1 MAIGTDAAANSA
13 DGWTFWIDRGGTF
26 TDVIGTAPDGTEQTL
41 KLLSASPSYADA
53 AVEAMRRLL
62 GAKPGEPFPA
72 ARVSAIKMGTTVATN
87 ALLER
92 KGARTLLVVTKGFAD
107 AVVIGDQSRPDLF
120 ALDIRRPEPLYSG
133 VVEATERLAAD
144 GAPVEAFDGEALA
157 ADLTKA
163 RAEGFTSAAIAFLH
177 SDLNPAHELAAGKI
191 AVAAGFDYVALSHEA
206 SPLPRFVPRA
216 ETAVA
221 DAYLTPILRAYVQ
234 QVARAVEGAPLWFM
248 TSAGQL
254 VRADSFRG
262 KDAVVSGPAGGVVGV
277 AETARTAGSAAV
289 LGFDMGG
296 TSTDV
301 CRFAGSLERRETAR
315 VAGARL
321 RSPMLDVETV
331 AAGGG
336 SILTYDGFRARAGPA
351 SAGADPGP
359 ACYGRGGPATVT
371 DANLVLG
378 RLDPAWFPSVFG
390 PNGDAPLDP
399 AAARARLTEL
409 AEAMGADTVEAA
421 AEGFVAVAV
430 EQMAQAVRRISTER
444 GFDPRGHA
452 LVSFGGA
459 AGQVCCQV
467 ADALGITEVLSLK
480 HASLLS
486 AWGIGQARVGSLRQ
500 AGLEMALGA
509 EGREAARS
517 LANRLA
523 KDAKAALADQGET
536 SGVLEDR
543 VLLRYDGADAPLP
556 VPPGS
561 VADMKTAFETAHQR
575 LFGFIEPERP
585 IIIASVEAEVSAS
598 PFPLHGGRAG
608 DGGSAEAATKAFTP
622 QPRAAVARARR
633 LRQTMPLSEQ
643 KLWEALRNLKLK
655 IRRQAPMGRYFA
667 DFVHHGSK
675 LVIEVDGRRHDLPEA
690 QLHDL
695 ERDAWMASQGYR
707 VLRIRDDDAYGRPY
721 EMAEVVAA
729 AIQRPPSQPFPHA
742 GGRALVQASDL
753 TTLDGPALI
762 IRSDTQIAVAEG
774 WRATAEADGLIRLT
788 RVAALTA
795 AAIAADK
802 PDPVTLELFN
812 RRFMGV
818 AEAMGAAL
826 ERTAH
831 SVNIKERLDFSCA
844 LFDTNGGLVANAPH
858 MPVHLGSMGASVR
871 AVQARHPVL
880 HPGEAFA
887 LNNPYF
893 GGTHLPDITVVMP
906 IFMDGGDAPEFYVA
920 ARGHHA
926 DVGGVQPG
934 SMPPF
939 SKTLDE
945 EGVLLDAVPIM
956 REGRFLETETR
967 AALAEGRWPAR
978 APDRNVADLKAQI
991 AACQAGAA
999 AVSAMIETHGAQTI
1013 ARYMTFVQRNAEQSV
1028 RRAVGKLVDGEARV
1042 PMDGGGEV
1050 VVTVTVNAAA
1060 GEATL
1065 DFSQSAD
1072 QLGNNFNAPS
1082 AIVDAA
1088 ALYVFRSLVD
1098 DDIPLNAGCLTPL
1111 KIITRHGS
1119 MLDPLPPA
1127 AVVAG
1132 NVETSQHVVD
1142 ALYAAIGVMA
1152 NSQGSMNNFT
1162 FGDEQRQYYE
1172 TICGGAGA
1180 TATRAGT
1187 SAVHTHMTNS
1197 RLTDPEILE
1206 RRFPV
1211 RVERFAIRQGSGG
1224 DGANPGGD
1232 GAHRR
1237 VRFLSGMEAALLSTR
1252 RSHSPQGILGGAPA
1266 QAGRQRLIRADGA
1279 VEDLTGCF
1287 SITVRPGDVVEIET
1301 PGGGGFGPPA
1311 TMTPDG

>member
-1 MAIGTDAAANSA
+1 MTTVAENTS
-13 DGWTFWIDRGGTF
+13 GWTFWIDRGGTF
-26 TDVIGTAPDGTEQTL
+26 TDVIGRTPAGAEQTL
-41 KLLSASPSYADA
+41 KLLSASPSYPDA

-62 GAKPGEPFPA
+62 AVEPGSPFPA
-72 ARVSAIKMGTTVATN
+72 GRVAAIKMGTTVATN

-92 KGARTLLVVTKGFAD
+92 KGAKTLLVTTRGFAD

-120 ALDIRRPEPLYSG
+120 ALDIIRPDPLYSG
-133 VVEATERLAAD
+133 VIEADERLAAD
-144 GAPVEAFDGEALA
+144 GAVVAALNA
-157 ADLTKA
+157 GKLADDLA
-163 RAEGFTSAAIAFLH
+163 RARADGFTSVAIAFLH
-177 SDLNPAHELAAGKI
+177 SDLNPAHEQAAGEI
-191 AVAAGFDYVALSHEA
+191 ARAAGFDYVALSHEV

-221 DAYLTPILRAYVQ
+221 DAYLTPVLRAYVD

-248 TSAGQL
+248 TSAGAL
-254 VRADSFRG
+254 VRAEAFRG

-277 AETARTAGSAAV
+277 ARTAESAGVEAV

-301 CRFAGSLERRETAR
+301 CRFAGVLERRDAAR
-315 VAGARL
+315 VAGAKL

-336 SILTYDGFRARAGPA
+336 SILTFDGFRARAGPD

-378 RLDPAWFPSVFG
+378 RLDPAFFPPVFG
-390 PNGDAPLDP
+390 PTGDAALDTE
-399 AAARARLTEL
+399 AARARLAEL
-409 AEAMGADTVEAA
+409 AEAMGLSVEAA

-452 LVSFGGA
+452 LVAFGGA

-467 ADALGITEVLSLK
+467 ADALGVTEVLSPR

-486 AWGIGQARVGSLRQ
+486 AWGIGQARVGGMRQ
-500 AGLEMALGA
+500 AGLEALLDA
-509 EGREAARS
+509 EGLKAAG
-517 LANRLA
+517 
-523 KDAKAALADQGET
+523 ALADRLEQDARAALSAQGAAAGSTERR
-536 SGVLEDR
+536 LR
-543 VLLRYDGADAPLP
+543 LRYDGADAALP
-556 VPPGS
+556 IAPGALTT
-561 VADMKTAFETAHQR
+561 VRAAFEEAHQR
-575 LFGFIEPERP
+575 LFGFVEPERP
-585 IIIASVEAEVSAS
+585 ILIASVEVEATESSTAHPGEGRDPGFFPKTSS
-598 PFPLHGGRAG
+598 P
-608 DGGSAEAATKAFTP
+608 SESP
-622 QPRAAVARARR
+622 QKHLGPGLRR
-633 LRQTMPLSEQ
+633 
-643 KLWEALRNLKLK
+643 
-655 IRRQAPMGRYFA
+655 
-667 DFVHHGSK
+667 D
-675 LVIEVDGRRHDLPEA
+675 
-690 QLHDL
+690 
-695 ERDAWMASQGYR
+695 ERT
-707 VLRIRDDDAYGRPY
+707 V
-721 EMAEVVAA
+721 
-729 AIQRPPSQPFPHA
+729 
-742 GGRALVQASDL
+742 VQASALED
-753 TTLDGPALI
+753 LDGPALI
-762 IRSDTQIAVAEG
+762 IRSDTQIAVAAG
-774 WRATAEADGLIRLT
+774 WRATAEPDGLIRLT
-788 RVAALTA
+788 RTTPLTA
-795 AAIAADK
+795 GVIAADA

-844 LFDTNGGLVANAPH
+844 LFDAGGGLVANAPH

-871 AVQARHPVL
+871 ATTARHPVL
-880 HPGEAFA
+880 RPGEAFA

-906 IFMDGGDAPEFYVA
+906 VFMDDAAPPAFYVA

-956 REGRFLETETR
+956 KDGRFLEAETR
-967 AALAEGRWPAR
+967 AALLTGRWPAR
-978 APDRNVADLKAQI
+978 APARNIADLKAQI

-999 AVSAMIETHGAQTI
+999 SVAAMIEAYGAEAV
-1013 ARYMTFVQRNAEQSV
+1013 ARYMTFVQKNAEQAV
-1028 RRAVGKLVDGEARV
+1028 RRALTKLQDGEARV
-1042 PMDGGGEV
+1042 PMDGGGEI
-1050 VVTVTVNAAA
+1050 VVTIKVDAAA
-1060 GEATL
+1060 GEAVL
-1065 DFSQSAD
+1065 DFSASAD
-1072 QLGNNFNAPS
+1072 QLTSNFNAPS

-1119 MLDPLPPA
+1119 MLDPEPPA

-1142 ALYAAIGVMA
+1142 ALYAALGVMA

-1162 FGDEQRQYYE
+1162 FGDEDRQYYE

-1180 TATRAGT
+1180 TMRRTGT
-1187 SAVHTHMTNS
+1187 SAVHSHMTNS

-1211 RVERFAIRQGSGG
+1211 RVETFHTRAGSGGEGQHRGG
-1224 DGANPGGD
+1224 DGAVR
-1232 GAHRR
+1232 HM
-1237 VRFLSGMEAALLSTR
+1237 RFLAPMEVALLSSR
-1252 RSHSPQGILGGAPA
+1252 RSHSPQGICGGGAA
-1266 QAGRQRLIRADGA
+1266 LSGRQRLRTADGA
-1279 VEDLTGCF
+1279 VRELTGCF
-1287 SITVRPGDVVEIET
+1287 SISVRPGDVVEIET
-1301 PGGGGFGPPA
+1301 PGGGGFGHPIGDDA
-1311 TMTPDG
+1311 